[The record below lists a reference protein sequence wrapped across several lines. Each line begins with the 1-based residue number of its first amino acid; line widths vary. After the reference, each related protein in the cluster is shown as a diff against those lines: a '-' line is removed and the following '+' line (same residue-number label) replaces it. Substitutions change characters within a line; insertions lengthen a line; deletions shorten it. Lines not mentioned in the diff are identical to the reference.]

1 MCLSSINWRLESQIK
16 YQIWLLNEISGKQLE
31 KENEKK
37 YIVDETLY
45 SPELSSTRF
54 GFIA

>member
-1 MCLSSINWRLESQIK
+1 MKS
-16 YQIWLLNEISGKQLE
+16 QIWLLNEISGKQLE

-45 SPELSSTRF
+45 SLELSSTRF
-54 GFIA
+54 GLIA

>member
-45 SPELSSTRF
+45 SLELSSTRF